1 MKRAYH
7 RCLQFLLTFIFLHT
21 LAGHPIEVGAQ
32 PANFEIYLPSVTR
45 SALNWKAMTNGLPDD
60 WVRDILINPSSPHEI
75 LIAYR
80 DSGMYKSAD
89 HGQSWNVVWGFAQ
102 APDPSVRQLAV
113 SKSDP
118 NILYATAINRVLR
131 STNRGSTWTNIWPA
145 ANTGGGWAVA
155 VDPVN
160 SDHVFIGI
168 NADVPYNVY
177 ETEDAGKTWIE
188 KNLSVGSTEG
198 IISLAF
204 DPITPDKIYAGGN
217 TDLSTNPRVTRLFV
231 SLDGGDNWS
240 LVEENF
246 PATKRLTTITFNP
259 CVPEQIFIT
268 RQGYGTSDQF
278 HRRSDDSGTTWVT
291 LPLIDDDLFISP
303 VAPCPIFSDMQR
315 SLDNGATWKN
325 LFADLSTLIPDPA
338 NLRYSAWAADP
349 WSNVLWLGTRD
360 HGVFYLDGVVP
371 HSGGN

>member
-1 MKRAYH
+1 
-7 RCLQFLLTFIFLHT
+7 
-21 LAGHPIEVGAQ
+21 
-32 PANFEIYLPSVTR
+32 
-45 SALNWKAMTNGLPDD
+45 
-60 WVRDILINPSSPHEI
+60 
-75 LIAYR
+75 
-80 DSGMYKSAD
+80 
-89 HGQSWNVVWGFAQ
+89 
-102 APDPSVRQLAV
+102 
-113 SKSDP
+113 
-118 NILYATAINRVLR
+118 
-131 STNRGSTWTNIWPA
+131 
-145 ANTGGGWAVA
+145 
-155 VDPVN
+155 VN